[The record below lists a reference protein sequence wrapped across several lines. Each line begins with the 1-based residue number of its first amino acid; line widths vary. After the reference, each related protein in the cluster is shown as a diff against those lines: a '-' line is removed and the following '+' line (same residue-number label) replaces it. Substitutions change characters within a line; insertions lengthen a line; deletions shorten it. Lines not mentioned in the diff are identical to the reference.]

1 MEMFKIDDFI
11 IYGST
16 GVCQITD
23 IKVMD
28 QVGIER
34 KSYYV
39 LKPLYQGG
47 IVYTPVDNNKVF
59 MRPIISSFEVEQL
72 IDSIP
77 SINAS
82 AYHCRESNQLIRY
95 YDSVMKTHDCEKLME
110 LTMSIGAKKKSMEQQ
125 KQKMGS
131 VDERYMKLAED
142 VLFGELAAALS
153 INRDDVPNYIS
164 ARLAHS

>member
-1 MEMFKIDDFI
+1 MFNIDDII

-23 IKVMD
+23 IRVMD

-39 LKPLYQGG
+39 IKPLYQGG
-47 IVYTPVDNNKVF
+47 IVYTPVDNKKVF
-59 MRPIISSFEVEQL
+59 MRPIISSLEVEQL

-77 SINAS
+77 FINAS
-82 AYHCRESNQLIRY
+82 AYHCRESNQLIKH
-95 YDSVMKTHDCEKLME
+95 YDAVMKTHNCEQLME
-110 LTMSIGAKKKSMEQQ
+110 LTMSISAKKKSMEQQ
-125 KQKMGS
+125 NRKIGS

-153 INRDDVPNYIS
+153 ITRDEVPEYIS
-164 ARLAHS
+164 VRLAQS

>member
-1 MEMFKIDDFI
+1 MFKIDDFI

-23 IKVMD
+23 IKVMN

-95 YDSVMKTHDCEKLME
+95 YDSVMKTHDCEQLME

-125 KQKMGS
+125 KRKMGS

-164 ARLAHS
+164 ARLAPS